1 MKNKTSLTM
10 DAHQMRTIGK
20 KSLQIVFLIA
30 LFLLFCLN
38 TLRAQD
44 NRYTKPSWYFG
55 VAGAA
60 NFNFYRGSTQMLNSD
75 FTTPTAFHNG
85 EGVGF
90 YLAPNIEFHRPNSNW
105 GFIFQT
111 GFDGRKGKFDVITEP
126 CNCPATITSKLSY
139 ITVEPSLRLAPFK
152 SNFYLYGGPRLA
164 FNIEKSFTFE
174 QKPNP
179 AYPLQVQNPDINEDF
194 SNIKNTIISMQIGLG
209 YDIPINSTEGKTQFV
224 LSPFLSYH
232 PYFGQNPRTTETWNV
247 NTLRAGLVL
256 KFGQGHLEKMIIDG
270 VVQFSINPPINVK
283 FVKNVREFFPL
294 RNYIF
299 FNADS
304 TSIPERYV
312 LLKRNQVKNF
322 KEDRVQFTTP
332 QNWSGRATRQMQVY
346 YNILNIL
353 GDRMVKSP
361 QSKITL
367 VGSSENGEKEGQVM
381 AQNIKEYLV
390 TVFEINENRILVEGR
405 LKSAIPS
412 EVKGGVR
419 ELNLLRAGNR
429 RVTVESESPEL
440 LMEFQSGK
448 DVPLKPIEI
457 LSENQIP
464 NGDIVFNA
472 GNAKEALT
480 SWSIQTKAENGKTGT
495 FGPFTDEQVAISRK
509 KIMLD
514 QGEGNF
520 LGTMKGTTKSG
531 KNISK
536 ESSMYLSPFV
546 APEVQESIRFSVIY
560 EFNESKS
567 IAIYEKYLSEIVSP
581 KIASKATVIIT
592 GHTDTIGEENYN
604 KNLSLARANDVK
616 AILEKSLMTL
626 GIKDVKFEVNGEG
639 ENEKLGPFENKY
651 PEERFY
657 NRTVIID
664 IVK

>member
-1 MKNKTSLTM
+1 
-10 DAHQMRTIGK
+10 
-20 KSLQIVFLIA
+20 
-30 LFLLFCLN
+30 
-38 TLRAQD
+38 
-44 NRYTKPSWYFG
+44 
-55 VAGAA
+55 
-60 NFNFYRGSTQMLNSD
+60 
-75 FTTPTAFHNG
+75 
-85 EGVGF
+85 
-90 YLAPNIEFHRPNSNW
+90 
-105 GFIFQT
+105 
-111 GFDGRKGKFDVITEP
+111 
-126 CNCPATITSKLSY
+126 
-139 ITVEPSLRLAPFK
+139 
-152 SNFYLYGGPRLA
+152 LYGGPRLA

-174 QKPNP
+174 QKTNP
-179 AYPLQVQNPDINEDF
+179 AYPLQVQNPDLNGDF
-194 SNIKNTIISMQIGLG
+194 SNIRKNLISMQIGLG
-209 YDIPINSTEGKTQFV
+209 YDIPLNTTEGKTQFV

-232 PYFGQNPRTTETWNV
+232 PYFGQNPRATATWNV
-247 NTLRAGLVL
+247 NTLRVGMVL
-256 KFGQGHLEKMIIDG
+256 KLGQGHLEKMIVDG

-283 FVKNVREFFPL
+283 LVKNVREFFPL

-312 LLKRNQVKNF
+312 QLKRSQVKNF

-332 QNWSGRATRQMQVY
+332 QNRSDRATRQMQVY

-353 GDRMVKSP
+353 GDRMVKNP
-361 QSKITL
+361 NSKINL
-367 VGSSENGEKEGQVM
+367 VGSSENGELEGQLM

-390 TVFEINENRILVEGR
+390 RIFEINENRIIVSGR
-405 LKSAIPS
+405 IKPVIPS

-419 ELNLLRAGNR
+419 ELNLLKAGNR
-429 RVTVESESPEL
+429 RVTVESDSAEL
-440 LMEFQSGK
+440 LMQFQSGK

-457 LSENQIP
+457 LFENQIP

-480 SWSIQTKAENGKTGT
+480 SWSIKTKAENGKTAT
-495 FGPFTDEQVAISRK
+495 FGPYSNEQVAISRR
-509 KIMLD
+509 KIMLN

-520 LGTMKGTTKSG
+520 SVTMKGTTKSG
-531 KNISK
+531 KQIIK

-546 APEVQESIRFSVIY
+546 APEVLESVRFSVIY

-567 IAIYEKYLSEIVSP
+567 IAIYEKYLTEIVSP
-581 KIASKATVIIT
+581 KIASNSKVTIT

-616 AILEKSLMTL
+616 AILEKSLMAL

-639 ENEKLGPFENKY
+639 EDEKLGLFENKL

-664 IVK
+664 IEK